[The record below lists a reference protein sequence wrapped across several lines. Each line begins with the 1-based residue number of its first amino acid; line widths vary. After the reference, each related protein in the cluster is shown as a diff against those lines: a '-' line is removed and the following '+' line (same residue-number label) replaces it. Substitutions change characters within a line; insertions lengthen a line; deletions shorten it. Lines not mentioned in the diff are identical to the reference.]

1 MHPLEDVTVVDFT
14 QLMAGGWTTQKLGDM
29 GADVIKIERQS
40 GDVQRHMGYQGQFI
54 DGEGIGFLA
63 MNRNKR
69 SVVLDLK
76 ADEGHAVARRLVEE
90 ADVVVQNFRPG
101 VMERLDLDYESVA
114 ELNPAVVYVSVSAY
128 GADGP
133 YADRPGQD
141 LLYQA
146 ATGIASY
153 TGRSDDPPTPAGTV
167 VVDEHT
173 ATLAALRT
181 MQALYHR
188 ERTGEGQKVEM
199 SLFDAAID
207 LQVNEVTFTV
217 NTGRHLDRG
226 EKTHGHPYLNPPYGV
241 FEAADG
247 YLAIGYSPLD
257 QVADRFELDELTE
270 YESQEEIFADRD
282 EIHDVIE
289 SYTRERPREDLVDE
303 LVAADVQAAAVEPP
317 ESVPDHPQAQH
328 NDMILE
334 VENPGGDSFATT
346 GIPGR
351 LSETP
356 GGVTRRPP
364 ELGEHTDEV
373 LAELGYSEDEIRDLR
388 ESDVLD

>member
-1 MHPLEDVTVVDFT
+1 MQSLDGITVVDFT

-29 GADVIKIERQS
+29 GADVVKIERKS
-40 GDVQRHMGYQGQFI
+40 GDVQRHMGYQGKFI

-76 ADEGHAVARRLVEE
+76 ADEGFEAATRLIEE

-101 VMERLDLDYESVA
+101 VMERLGLDYESVA
-114 ELNPAVVYVSVSAY
+114 EINPEVVYVSVSAY
-128 GADGP
+128 GSSGP
-133 YADRPGQD
+133 YAERPGQD

-146 ATGIASY
+146 ATGVASY
-153 TGRSDDPPTPAGTV
+153 TGRADDPPTPSGTV
-167 VVDEHT
+167 IVDEHT

-181 MQALYHR
+181 MQALFHR

-207 LQVNEVTFTV
+207 MQVNEITFTV
-217 NTGRHLDRG
+217 NTDSHLERG
-226 EKTHGHPYLNPPYGV
+226 EKTHGHPYLNPPYGI

-247 YLAIGYSPLD
+247 YLAIGYSPLED
-257 QVADRFELDELTE
+257 VADVFGLEELRG
-270 YESQEEIFADRD
+270 YESQAELFEARD
-282 EIHDVIE
+282 EVHDAIE
-289 SYTRERPREDLVDE
+289 AYTRERPREDLVDE
-303 LVAADVQAAAVEPP
+303 LVAADVQASTVEPP
-317 ESVPDHPQAQH
+317 ENVPDHPQAQH
-328 NDMILE
+328 NEMIVD
-334 VENPGGDSFATT
+334 VEHPSGESFTTT

-356 GGVTRRPP
+356 GEVRRRPP
-364 ELGEHTDEV
+364 TLGEHTDEV
-373 LAELGYSEDEIRDLR
+373 LAELGYSGAEIEALR
-388 ESDVLD
+388 ESDVIN